1 MSVGRL
7 AGLLVKASAAKY
19 LRISATIGDPDLQVP
34 ETRPQ
39 PKLPLHRYAR
49 TQDAA
54 ESLVAE
60 ATDEHPPKQGLS
72 MRANAVRLLA
82 SMWYVHGS
90 MAFPRGWVSPAMQA
104 FIDKDID
111 CPNARCW
118 RSYRSD
124 VKDNP
129 GQFLTTPGV
138 PVGLI
143 RQMELDLLADEHAS
157 K

>member
-1 MSVGRL
+1 M
-7 AGLLVKASAAKY
+7 
-19 LRISATIGDPDLQVP
+19 SATLGDPDLEAP

-39 PKLPLHRYAR
+39 PKLPLHRYAK

-54 ESLVAE
+54 ELLVTE
-60 ATDEHPPKQGLS
+60 ALEEHPPKPSLS
-72 MRANAVRLLA
+72 MRANTVRLLA

-104 FIDKDID
+104 FINRGID

-138 PVGLI
+138 PSDLI
-143 RQMELDLLADEHAS
+143 RQMELDLLADDPAS
-157 K
+157 I

>member
-1 MSVGRL
+1 MSVGPL
-7 AGLLVKASAAKY
+7 AGLLVQASAAKY
-19 LRISATIGDPDLQVP
+19 LRMSATLGDPDLEVP

-54 ESLVAE
+54 ELLVAE
-60 ATDEHPPKQGLS
+60 ALDEHPPRQDLS

-82 SMWYVHGS
+82 SMWYIHGS

-104 FIDKDID
+104 FINRDID

-138 PVGLI
+138 PVELI
-143 RQMELDLLADEHAS
+143 HQMELDLLAVDCAS
-157 K
+157 T